1 MPVDPKMLKSYM
13 AEAKESQEPADYEED
28 EASEFVE
35 EGAEELEEM
44 GIEDGY
50 EGFLK
55 MLYENASAIQ
65 AAASDIYVTAMDS
78 IDDDVKEQIAS
89 ALDEMPEELVAGIKK
104 HLADL
109 DPDQLHELIEELE
122 DMGGIENDASVV
134 AWLYWAARA

>member
-13 AEAKESQEPADYEED
+13 AEAKEAHEPADYGDD

-35 EGAEELEEM
+35 EGTEELEEM
-44 GIEDGY
+44 GIADGY

-55 MLYENASAIQ
+55 SLYENASAIQ
-65 AAASDIYVTAMDS
+65 AAASEVYVTGLDA
-78 IDDDVKEQIAS
+78 IEDDVKEQIAS
-89 ALDEMPEELVAGIKK
+89 ALDEMPEDLVAGIKT

-109 DPDQLHELIEELE
+109 NPDQLHELIEELE

>member
-13 AEAKESQEPADYEED
+13 AEAKEAHEPADYGD
-28 EASEFVE
+28 DDAAEFVE
-35 EGAEELEEM
+35 EGTEELEEM
-44 GIEDGY
+44 GVEDGY

-55 MLYENASAIQ
+55 SLYENASAIQ
-65 AAASDIYVTAMDS
+65 AAASEVYVTALDA
-78 IDDDVKEQIAS
+78 IDDEVKEQIAS
-89 ALDEMPEELVAGIKK
+89 ALDEMPEDLVAGIKT